1 MLTDIM
7 TAPLILVVEDD
18 TNHAELI
25 QRSFE
30 EAPAEYRLEIVGT
43 IRDARMA
50 IGRHSPG
57 LVLTDYRLPDGDGSE
72 LVVMAAASWPVIIMT
87 SHGNEQVAVEAMK
100 IGAQDYIVKSPE
112 AFESLPRTVSFAL
125 KTWSLILARRQAD
138 DAVARAKKD
147 WERTFDAVPDLI
159 SIIDINQ
166 SIVRVNK
173 AMADR
178 CGLALEEIVGRKC
191 YETVHGLLDAPV
203 CCPRFGMVQDGLV
216 HNQEIEEKRLS
227 GVFDVTVSPLFD
239 KEGHITAYVHVMRD
253 VTERKQNEEKLR
265 KSEEKFRTV
274 ADHTFDW
281 EYWKDVGG
289 NLVYVSPACERISGY
304 TAEEFQN
311 DPGLLNRIV
320 HPDDKDKFIHH
331 LEYDD
336 NGVAPAVCQTPDFRI
351 RTQSGQERWI
361 EHICHEVFDNEGMSL
376 GHRACNRDV
385 TERKQGEEERL
396 QLEQQFQHAQK
407 LESLGVLTGGIAH
420 DFNNILTVILGHC
433 YMAREELIPDQGYKA
448 SFRQVETAANRA
460 ADLCRQML
468 TYAGKNPMVQT
479 RVNLLLLIDE
489 VAKMLHAAIKKNV
502 SIMLEL
508 KQDVPHIKGDTGQI
522 QQIIMNLIINAA
534 EAIGDSNGT
543 IRILLTKAVFYGDQA
558 EVDTFGSFIKAGR
571 YACLEV
577 TDTGS
582 GMDEETQK
590 RIFEPFYTTKFTGR
604 GLGMS
609 AIQGIIKSHEG
620 MLFLS
625 SSPGF
630 GTTFKV
636 LFPLSES
643 FDDLVTAPA
652 ALIPFKKSGSTIL
665 LVDDEQALR
674 NVGAALLK
682 SMGFTVLTAQDGCEA
697 CEIFCERGRKID
709 VIMLDLIMP
718 VMGGIDTYH
727 ELRKTDT
734 TIPIVICSGY
744 GVESVAHVI
753 DNDQYAGFVHKPY
766 KPDELRNVI
775 VRLMG

>member
-30 EAPAEYRLEIVGT
+30 EASAEYRLEIVGT

-112 AFESLPRTVSFAL
+112 AFESLPRIVSFAL

-166 SIVRVNK
+166 TIVRVNK

-178 CGLALEEIVGRKC
+178 CGLAVEEIVGRKC
-191 YETVHGLLDAPV
+191 YETVHGLLDMPV
-203 CCPRFGMVQDGLV
+203 CCPRFGLIQDGLV
-216 HNQEIEEKRLS
+216 HNAEIEEKRLS
-227 GVFDVTVSPLFD
+227 GVFDVTVSPLFEE
-239 KEGHITAYVHVMRD
+239 EGHITAYVHVMRD
-253 VTERKQNEEKLR
+253 ITERKQGEETLR

-289 NLVYVSPACERISGY
+289 NLIYVSPACERISGY

-311 DPGLLNRIV
+311 DPGLLIRIV

-336 NGVAPAVCQTPDFRI
+336 NGITPAVCQTPDFRI
-351 RTQSGQERWI
+351 RTRSGQERWI
-361 EHICHEVFDNEGMSL
+361 EHICHEVFDNDGMSL

-385 TERKQGEEERL
+385 TERKQGEEERI
-396 QLEQQFQHAQK
+396 QLEQQFHHAQK
-407 LESLGVLTGGIAH
+407 LESLGVLAGGIAH

-433 YMAREELIPDQGYKA
+433 YLAREDLIPEHEYKA
-448 SFRQVETAANRA
+448 AFQKVESASNRA

-468 TYAGKNPMVQT
+468 TYAGKNPLVQT
-479 RVNLLLLIDE
+479 QVNLLLLVDD

-502 SIMLEL
+502 SITLDL
-508 KQDVPHIKGDTGQI
+508 KQDIPHIKGDSGQI
-522 QQIIMNLIINAA
+522 QQIIMNLIINAV
-534 EAIGDSNGT
+534 EAIGDANGT
-543 IRILLTKAVFYGDQA
+543 IRVLLTEATFESDKT
-558 EVDTFGSFIKAGR
+558 ETDTFGTFIKASR

-577 TDTGS
+577 TDTGV
-582 GMDEETQK
+582 GMDEETKK
-590 RIFEPFYTTKFTGR
+590 RIFEPFYSTKFTGR

-620 MLFLS
+620 LLLLT
-625 SSPGF
+625 SSPGV

-636 LFPLSES
+636 LFPLPET
-643 FDDLVTAPA
+643 FDDVVTAPA
-652 ALIPFKKSGSTIL
+652 ILTPFKKSGVTIL

-682 SMGFTVLTAQDGCEA
+682 SMGIKALTAQDGREA
-697 CEIFCERGRKID
+697 LEIFREHGREID

-727 ELRKTDT
+727 ELRKTDM

-753 DNDQYAGFVHKPY
+753 NNDQHAGFVHKPY
-766 KPDELRNVI
+766 KPEELRDVMAKM
-775 VRLMG
+775 MG